1 METSFLQQFK
11 LEIEKIIFDNVNELD
26 KASTLNNLVYQ
37 RAITGLA
44 NNVVLEAKTK
54 ELEESYLKQ
63 IREFWKLHLFF
74 LDALR
79 KTYNHCKFKK
89 LNRPIPFSDSGLTA
103 SIELFHSI
111 TPLQNNLMKLD
122 EHQTIYWQYLEF
134 IKILEAAMY
143 CIEVSLCE
151 ELGIKTN
158 FPSVKDSQTGEFAIT
173 YNSNEEFMIDPV
185 IKENLERITELREAE
200 IFVRKVLDE
209 VYKDANP
216 AYYDWLV
223 KSILKYPFPEVE
235 IPDVGQNN
243 ASFVVDYVG
252 TKTDIYKKVKFIKR
266 NIYPKKTGASEI
278 LAKVFYD
285 STKNFGIGDC
295 RVLKTALLRS
305 KM

>member
-134 IKILEAAMY
+134 VKILEAAMY
-143 CIEVSLCE
+143 CIEVSLCQ
-151 ELGIKTN
+151 ELGIETN
-158 FPSVKDSQTGEFAIT
+158 FSSVKDSQTGKLVIT
-173 YNSNEEFMIDPV
+173 HKSSDEFMIDPV
-185 IKENLERITELREAE
+185 IKENSERIKELKEAE
-200 IFVRKVLDE
+200 IFVRGVLDE
-209 VYKDANP
+209 VYLERTTAN
-216 AYYDWLV
+216 YYNWLV

-235 IPDVGQNN
+235 IPDVGQNKS
-243 ASFVVDYVG
+243 SFVVEYEG
-252 TKTDIYKKVKFIKR
+252 TKTEIYKKVKFIKR
-266 NIYPKKTGASEI
+266 KIYPKETGASEI
-278 LAKVFYD
+278 LAKVFYN
-285 STKNFGIGDC
+285 STKNFYNQRTLNIKL
-295 RVLKTALLRS
+295 LKS